1 MAVPRYSVGSPGVCV
16 PAPNAEPSA
25 ARGGDVS
32 ADFWPT
38 GEPSGSGPWP
48 EMRASDAD
56 RDRVMDVLRVAA
68 GEGRLTP
75 DELDERLEA
84 ALSSR
89 TLGELAAL
97 TADLIAGPSTP
108 DAARAQAEEVMRID
122 QRGGS
127 VRHTGRWVVP
137 RRLELRSSWCDVW
150 LDFTDAVITHDT
162 LRIDLNMRGG
172 SLILAGPGLVV
183 DVDSLTV
190 RYADVR
196 IRPGAEPGAPVVLR
210 VQLVGRMRYG
220 WIEQR

>member
-1 MAVPRYSVGSPGVCV
+1 M
-16 PAPNAEPSA
+16 
-25 ARGGDVS
+25 S

-38 GEPSGSGPWP
+38 GEPSGPGWSP

-89 TLGELAAL
+89 TLGELATL
-97 TADLIAGPSTP
+97 TADLM
-108 DAARAQAEEVMRID
+108 AAPGMPGAAMAQAEDVYRID

-127 VRHTGRWVVP
+127 VRRTGRWVVP
-137 RRLELRSSWCDVW
+137 QRLELRLSWCDMW

-172 SLILAGPGLVV
+172 SLVLVTRPGVVV
-183 DVDSLTV
+183 DGDSLRVLRV
-190 RYADVR
+190 RYADVK
-196 IRPGAEPGAPVVLR
+196 IRPAAEPGAPVVLR

>member
-1 MAVPRYSVGSPGVCV
+1 M
-16 PAPNAEPSA
+16 
-25 ARGGDVS
+25 S

-38 GEPSGSGPWP
+38 GEPSGPGSSSQ
-48 EMRASDAD
+48 MRASDAD
-56 RDRVMDVLRVAA
+56 RDRVMEVLRVAA
-68 GEGRLTP
+68 ADGRLTL

-97 TADLIAGPSTP
+97 TADLMAGPSMP
-108 DAARAQAEEVMRID
+108 GVAMAQAEDVIRID

-127 VRHTGRWVVP
+127 VRRTGRWLVP

-172 SLILAGPGLVV
+172 SLILMTGPGLVV
-183 DVDSLTV
+183 EPDSLAV
-190 RYADVR
+190 RYADVQ
-196 IRPGAEPGAPVVLR
+196 IRPGAEPGTSVVLR

>member
-1 MAVPRYSVGSPGVCV
+1 
-16 PAPNAEPSA
+16 
-25 ARGGDVS
+25 VS

-38 GEPSGSGPWP
+38 GEPSGPGWSP

-75 DELDERLEA
+75 DELDERLAA

-89 TLGELAAL
+89 TLGELATL
-97 TADLIAGPSTP
+97 TADLM
-108 DAARAQAEEVMRID
+108 AAPGMPGAAMAQAEDVYRID

-127 VRHTGRWVVP
+127 VQRTGRWVVP
-137 RRLELRSSWCDVW
+137 QRLELRLSWCDVW
-150 LDFTDAVITHDT
+150 LDFTDAVIIHDT

-172 SLILAGPGLVV
+172 SLILVTRPGVAV
-183 DVDSLTV
+183 DGDSLRVLRV
-190 RYADVR
+190 RYADVK
-196 IRPGAEPGAPVVLR
+196 IRPGAEPGVPVVLR
-210 VQLVGRMRYG
+210 VQIAGRMRYG

>member
-1 MAVPRYSVGSPGVCV
+1 M
-16 PAPNAEPSA
+16 
-25 ARGGDVS
+25 S

-38 GEPSGSGPWP
+38 GEPSGPGWSP

-97 TADLIAGPSTP
+97 TADLM
-108 DAARAQAEEVMRID
+108 AAPGMPGAAMAQAEDVYRID

-127 VRHTGRWVVP
+127 VRRTGRWVVP
-137 RRLELRSSWCDVW
+137 QRLELRLSWCDMW
-150 LDFTDAVITHDT
+150 LDFTDAVIIHDT

-172 SLILAGPGLVV
+172 SLVLVTRPGVAV
-183 DVDSLTV
+183 DGDSLRVLRV
-190 RYADVR
+190 RYADVK
-196 IRPGAEPGAPVVLR
+196 IRPAAEPGVPVVLR
-210 VQLVGRMRYG
+210 VQIVGRMRYG

>member
-1 MAVPRYSVGSPGVCV
+1 
-16 PAPNAEPSA
+16 
-25 ARGGDVS
+25 VS

-38 GEPSGSGPWP
+38 GEPSGPGSLPQ
-48 EMRASDAD
+48 MRASDAD

-84 ALSSR
+84 ALSAR
-89 TLGELAAL
+89 TFGDLAAL
-97 TADLIAGPSTP
+97 TADLV
-108 DAARAQAEEVMRID
+108 AAPLGVAMAQAEDVLRID

-127 VRHTGRWVVP
+127 VRRTGRWMVP

-172 SLILAGPGLVV
+172 SLVLLAGPGLVV
-183 DVDSLTV
+183 DADSLMV
-190 RYADVR
+190 RYADIK

-210 VQLVGRMRYG
+210 VQLVGRVRYG

>member
-1 MAVPRYSVGSPGVCV
+1 M
-16 PAPNAEPSA
+16 E
-25 ARGGDVS
+25 
-32 ADFWPT
+32 
-38 GEPSGSGPWP
+38 
-48 EMRASDAD
+48 
-56 RDRVMDVLRVAA
+56 VLRVAA
-68 GEGRLTP
+68 VDGRLTP
-75 DELDERLEA
+75 DELEERLEA

-97 TADLIAGPSTP
+97 TADLVPALGMLG
-108 DAARAQAEEVMRID
+108 AATAQAEDVIRID

-127 VRHTGRWVVP
+127 VRRTGRWVIP
-137 RRLELRSSWCDVW
+137 QRLELRSSWCDVW
-150 LDFTDAVITHDT
+150 LDFTDALITHDT

-183 DVDSLTV
+183 DADSLTV

-210 VQLVGRMRYG
+210 VQLAGRMRYG

>member
-1 MAVPRYSVGSPGVCV
+1 
-16 PAPNAEPSA
+16 
-25 ARGGDVS
+25 VS

-38 GEPSGSGPWP
+38 GEPSGPGSLPQ
-48 EMRASDAD
+48 MRASDAD
-56 RDRVMDVLRVAA
+56 RDRVMEVLRVAA
-68 GEGRLTP
+68 GDGRLTP

-97 TADLIAGPSTP
+97 TADLVAGPEVTM
-108 DAARAQAEEVMRID
+108 ARAQDVVRID

-127 VRHTGRWVVP
+127 VRRTGPWVVP

-172 SLILAGPGLVV
+172 SLVLLAGPGLVV
-183 DVDSLTV
+183 DADSLTL
-190 RYADVR
+190 RYADVK
-196 IRPGAEPGAPVVLR
+196 IHPGAQPGVPVVFR

>member
-1 MAVPRYSVGSPGVCV
+1 
-16 PAPNAEPSA
+16 
-25 ARGGDVS
+25 VS

-38 GEPSGSGPWP
+38 GEPSGPGSLPQ
-48 EMRASDAD
+48 MRASDAD

-84 ALSSR
+84 ALSAR

-97 TADLIAGPSTP
+97 TADLVPAPPGV
-108 DAARAQAEEVMRID
+108 AMVQAEDVIRID

-127 VRHTGRWVVP
+127 VRRTGRWMVP
-137 RRLELRSSWCDVW
+137 KRLELRSSWCDVW

-172 SLILAGPGLVV
+172 SLVLLAGPGLVAEA
-183 DVDSLTV
+183 DSLTL
-190 RYADVR
+190 RYADFK
-196 IRPGAEPGAPVVLR
+196 IHPGSEPGAPVVLR
-210 VQLVGRMRYG
+210 VQLTGRMRYG